1 MRVAFPLIGGREWTG
16 GYNYLLNLLRVL
28 HHHPG
33 HGIEPLLFVG
43 EQVPDEHLAPFVP
56 LLAAP
61 PVRGAAFER
70 RSSGEHLTQA
80 LLLGTVP
87 SIARA
92 FERERVDVAF
102 EAAQFYGWRFPVAT
116 LAWTPD
122 FQHRHLPQ
130 MFSRRAWWRREL
142 GHQAQIRAGRTLML
156 SSEDARQDAERF
168 YPASRGRT
176 VVVRFAVLPPRV
188 DLDDPG
194 QVLAT
199 YGLPQRFLYLPNQFW
214 KHKNHAVVIEAL
226 ALLKARGTEVV
237 VAASGNPHDTR
248 HQDHYRRLVERVQ
261 ALDLAREFRLLG
273 MIPYED
279 VIRLTAL
286 SHALVNP
293 SFFEGWST
301 TVEEAKAL
309 GTPLVLSDLGVHREQ
324 AGADAIYFDPKSPS
338 SAAEA
343 LERAWYRSELAPAE
357 QRRAAAAVASRQ
369 RVAQFAQAFAL
380 AARSARDRVRDA
392 PIAPLPAVAPPP
404 ARHPAA
410 VAAGVHKVLLVHNF
424 YRSAAIGGED
434 NVFRQ
439 ERELLER
446 AGIEVVVYTRSN
458 DDVDEN
464 DQYEV
469 VRTAASMSWSRR
481 SQREVAALIERERP
495 QLAHFHNTFPLVT
508 PSAYAAC
515 HWQGVPVVQT
525 LHNYRLVCSA
535 ATFFREGRI
544 CESCRPGHP
553 WDGVRHR
560 CYRQT
565 SAGSAAVAWMLWSNW
580 RRGTYTRFV
589 DQYIALTRF
598 AADKFAALGLPAD
611 RICVK
616 PNFVADS
623 GGIGPGGGGYAVF
636 AGRLSDEKGIDVML
650 EGWQQLRDVPLVVVG
665 DGPLRA
671 AAESKARAL
680 DLPVRFL
687 GVRPRRETLEII
699 GRAAVQVVPS
709 ECYEGFPLV
718 IVEALARGTPLAVSR
733 LGGLIDIIQPGATG
747 LHFAPS
753 NPAAMADAV
762 RRLWSDADLRERIR
776 VAGRREY
783 EKHYTPERNLEQMLE
798 IYAGVLRNRAG
809 AAQLARAS

>member
-28 HHHPG
+28 HHQPG

-43 EQVPDEHLAPFVP
+43 EQVPDEHLAPFLP
-56 LLAAP
+56 LLAGP

-70 RSSGEHLTQA
+70 RSSGLHLSQA
-80 LLLGTVP
+80 LALGTVP
-87 SIARA
+87 AIARA
-92 FERERVDVAF
+92 FERERIDVAF

-122 FQHRHLPQ
+122 FQHRHLPH

-156 SSEDARQDAERF
+156 SSEDARRDAERF

-176 VVVRFAVLPPRV
+176 VVVRFAVLPPEVDPREPGRV
-188 DLDDPG
+188 LG
-194 QVLAT
+194 T
-199 YGLPQRFLYLPNQFW
+199 YGLPERFLYLPNQFW
-214 KHKNHAVVIEAL
+214 KHKNHAVIVEAL
-226 ALLKARGTEVV
+226 ALLKARGINVV
-237 VAASGNPHDTR
+237 VAASGNPNDTR
-248 HQDHYRRLVERVQ
+248 HQDHYWRLVERVQ
-261 ALDLAREFRLLG
+261 ALGLENEFRLLG

-279 VIRLTAL
+279 VIRLTSL
-286 SHALVNP
+286 SLGVVNP

-309 GTPLVLSDLGVHREQ
+309 GAPLVLSDLGVHREQ
-324 AGADAIYFDPKSPS
+324 AGGAALYFEPRSPS

-343 LERAWYRSELAPAE
+343 LERAWYRDDLQPAE
-357 QRRAAAAVASRQ
+357 VRRAAAAEASRQ
-369 RVAQFAQAFAL
+369 RVSEFARTFAL
-380 AARSARDRVRDA
+380 AVESARARARNVAA
-392 PIAPLPAVAPPP
+392 PVAVPVVPPP
-404 ARHPAA
+404 ARRSAA
-410 VAAGVHKVLLVHNF
+410 ADAGIRKVLLIHNF
-424 YRSAAIGGED
+424 YRSAAVGGED

-446 AGIEVVVYTRSN
+446 AGVEVIVYTRSN

-469 VRTAASMSWSRR
+469 LRTAASMSWSRR
-481 SQREVAALIERERP
+481 SYQDVSALIRREQP

-515 HWQGVPVVQT
+515 RDQGVPVVQT

-535 ATFFREGRI
+535 ATFFRDGHI
-544 CESCRPGHP
+544 CETCTPGRP
-553 WDGVRHR
+553 WAGVQHR
-560 CYRQT
+560 CYRHT
-565 SAGSAAVAWMLWSNW
+565 TAGSAAVAWMLWSNW
-580 RRGTYTRFV
+580 RRGTFTQLV
-589 DQYIALTRF
+589 DLYVTLTQF
-598 AADKFAALGLPAD
+598 AADKFVSLGLPAE
-611 RICVK
+611 RIRVK

-623 GGIGPGGGGYAVF
+623 GGVGPGRGGYAVF

-650 EGWQQLRDVPLVVVG
+650 DGWKQLRDVPLIVVG

-671 AAESKARAL
+671 AAEARVREL
-680 DLPVRFL
+680 SLPVRFL
-687 GVRPRRETLEII
+687 GVRPRLEVLDII
-699 GRAAVQVVPS
+699 GRADVQVVPS

-733 LGGLIDIIQPGATG
+733 LGGLIEIVHPEVTG
-747 LHFAPS
+747 LHFEPS
-753 NPAAMADAV
+753 DPLSLAQAV
-762 RRLWSDADLRERIR
+762 RRLWSDAELRARIR
-776 VAGRREY
+776 LAGRQEY
-783 EKHYTPERNLEQMLE
+783 EERYTPARNLEQMLE
-798 IYAGVLRNRAG
+798 IYGHVVRRDERASP
-809 AAQLARAS
+809 LARTA